1 MFSAGAVGLK
11 RMQQQQQQQKQQQ
24 SLSLGNRLAGSDNH
38 VSR

>member
-24 SLSLGNRLAGSDNH
+24 SLSLGNRLAGSDNR